1 MILFQTP
8 VYFVK
13 RMLMDVKK
21 MVTKRKLNNHKNL
34 KTREILQ
41 ADYIAL
47 SDCYANEDFSR

>member
-1 MILFQTP
+1 
-8 VYFVK
+8 
-13 RMLMDVKK
+13 MDVKK

-34 KTREILQ
+34 ETREILQ